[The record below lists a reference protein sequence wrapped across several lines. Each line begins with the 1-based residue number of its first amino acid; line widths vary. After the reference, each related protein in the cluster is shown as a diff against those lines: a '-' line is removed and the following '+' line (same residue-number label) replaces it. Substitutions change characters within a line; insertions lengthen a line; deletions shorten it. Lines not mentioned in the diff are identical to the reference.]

1 MDPYEDI
8 EDPQSNERRL
18 ARISESIN
26 RALLYDTTGVQP
38 SCNNNNNNNNC
49 IIYIIGCALI
59 VTLTIL
65 IIILVK
71 NIN

>member
-8 EDPQSNERRL
+8 EDPQSNQRRL
-18 ARISESIN
+18 ERISESIN

-38 SCNNNNNNNNC
+38 SCKNSNNNC
-49 IIYIIGCALI
+49 IIYILGGALI

>member
-8 EDPQSNERRL
+8 EDPQSNQRRL

-26 RALLYDTTGVQP
+26 RALLYDTTGVEP
-38 SCNNNNNNNNC
+38 SLKNSNNNC
-49 IIYIIGCALI
+49 MIYILGGALI

>member
-8 EDPQSNERRL
+8 EDPQSNQRRL

-26 RALLYDTTGVQP
+26 RALLYDTTGEQP
-38 SCNNNNNNNNC
+38 SCKNSNNNC
-49 IIYIIGCALI
+49 IIYILGGALI

-65 IIILVK
+65 VIIVVK

>member
-1 MDPYEDI
+1 MDTYKDI
-8 EDPQSNERRL
+8 EDPQSNQRRL

-38 SCNNNNNNNNC
+38 SYKDTNNNC
-49 IIYIIGCALI
+49 IIYIIGGALI
-59 VTLTIL
+59 VTLTL
-65 IIILVK
+65 IVIIVVK